1 MVAGWYLNLVLTA
14 AAGLAAEVDGE
25 LLGDGHVHRFEP
37 LLQCVLGVKVLPH
50 HGQGVE
56 FALGPFDL
64 AHRLAVGAAGLAVD
78 HELVAELFELPDH
91 LLGFGVVLDGLVGL
105 DERLVFGTLGDPF
118 TQLTAQIFECCGLN
132 AHGNF
137 LGIDRYRCAGTPD
150 EPAARRVPT
159 GGLTTE
165 GRPLIPVSVVTLLVL
180 TVVATAIVWK
190 GSELLDEASQRL
202 ALHYGLPAV
211 VQGAV
216 IVAIGSSFPEVT
228 SVVLGVLLHGTFDL
242 GVGTI
247 VGSAIFNILVI
258 PAVSAIGRS
267 PLTVNRAVV
276 YKEAQFYMLSIAVLL
291 LTFSFGVIYNT
302 GGTVGTSVIGRP
314 LALIPLAVYGLYLFI
329 QYQDITDYEPPISEE
344 SIDVR
349 REWLRLA
356 GGLALIV
363 VGVEGLIRAALG
375 FGDLFGSPEFIWGLI
390 IVAAGTSLPDA
401 IMSVRAAARGAGE
414 VSLSNVLGSNTFDL
428 LVALP
433 VGVLLVGSTTVDYA
447 LAVPMMGVLTLATIV
462 LFTIMRTKLRIT
474 SREARLLLGCYGLF
488 VGWIAVETIGY
499 VDTLPG
505 V

>member
-1 MVAGWYLNLVLTA
+1 
-14 AAGLAAEVDGE
+14 
-25 LLGDGHVHRFEP
+25 
-37 LLQCVLGVKVLPH
+37 
-50 HGQGVE
+50 
-56 FALGPFDL
+56 
-64 AHRLAVGAAGLAVD
+64 
-78 HELVAELFELPDH
+78 
-91 LLGFGVVLDGLVGL
+91 
-105 DERLVFGTLGDPF
+105 
-118 TQLTAQIFECCGLN
+118 
-132 AHGNF
+132 
-137 LGIDRYRCAGTPD
+137 
-150 EPAARRVPT
+150 
-159 GGLTTE
+159 
-165 GRPLIPVSVVTLLVL
+165 L
-180 TVVATAIVWK
+180 TVVSTAVVWK
-190 GSELLDEASQRL
+190 GSELLDGASQRL
-202 ALHYGLPAV
+202 ALYYGLPAV

-216 IVAIGSSFPEVT
+216 IVAIGSSFPELA

-267 PLTVNRAVV
+267 PLEVNRAVV

-291 LTFSFGVIYNT
+291 LTFSFGVIYNN
-302 GGTVGTSVIGRP
+302 GGAVGTSVIGRP
-314 LALIPLAVYGLYLFI
+314 LALIPLGVYGLYLFI

-344 SIDVR
+344 SVDVR

-356 GGLALIV
+356 VALVLIV
-363 VGVEGLIRAALG
+363 AAVEGLIRAALG
-375 FGDLFGSPEFIWGLI
+375 FGDLFGTPDFIWGLI
-390 IVAAGTSLPDA
+390 VIAAGTSLPDA

-447 LAVPMMGVLTLATIV
+447 LAVPMMGALTLATIV

-488 VGWIAVETIGY
+488 VAWVAAETIGY
-499 VDTLPG
+499 LDTLPG

>member
-1 MVAGWYLNLVLTA
+1 M
-14 AAGLAAEVDGE
+14 
-25 LLGDGHVHRFEP
+25 
-37 LLQCVLGVKVLPH
+37 
-50 HGQGVE
+50 
-56 FALGPFDL
+56 
-64 AHRLAVGAAGLAVD
+64 
-78 HELVAELFELPDH
+78 
-91 LLGFGVVLDGLVGL
+91 
-105 DERLVFGTLGDPF
+105 
-118 TQLTAQIFECCGLN
+118 
-132 AHGNF
+132 
-137 LGIDRYRCAGTPD
+137 
-150 EPAARRVPT
+150 
-159 GGLTTE
+159 
-165 GRPLIPVSVVTLLVL
+165 SVVTLLLL
-180 TVVATAIVWK
+180 TVVSTAVVWK
-190 GSELLDEASQRL
+190 GSELLDGASQRL
-202 ALHYGLPAV
+202 ALYYGLPAV

-216 IVAIGSSFPEVT
+216 IVAIGSSFPELA

-267 PLTVNRAVV
+267 PLEVNRAVV

-291 LTFSFGVIYNT
+291 LTFSFGVIYNN
-302 GGTVGTSVIGRP
+302 GGAVGTSVIGRP
-314 LALIPLAVYGLYLFI
+314 LALIPLGVYGLYLFI

-344 SIDVR
+344 SVDVR

-356 GGLALIV
+356 VALVLIV
-363 VGVEGLIRAALG
+363 AAVEGLIRAALG
-375 FGDLFGSPEFIWGLI
+375 FGDLFGTPDFIWGLI
-390 IVAAGTSLPDA
+390 VIAAGTSLPDA

-447 LAVPMMGVLTLATIV
+447 LAVPMMGALTLATIV

-488 VGWIAVETIGY
+488 VAWVAAETIGY
-499 VDTLPG
+499 LDTLPG

>member
-1 MVAGWYLNLVLTA
+1 
-14 AAGLAAEVDGE
+14 
-25 LLGDGHVHRFEP
+25 LLG
-37 LLQCVLGVKVLPH
+37 
-50 HGQGVE
+50 
-56 FALGPFDL
+56 
-64 AHRLAVGAAGLAVD
+64 
-78 HELVAELFELPDH
+78 
-91 LLGFGVVLDGLVGL
+91 
-105 DERLVFGTLGDPF
+105 
-118 TQLTAQIFECCGLN
+118 
-132 AHGNF
+132 
-137 LGIDRYRCAGTPD
+137 
-150 EPAARRVPT
+150 
-159 GGLTTE
+159 
-165 GRPLIPVSVVTLLVL
+165 L
-180 TVVATAIVWK
+180 TVVSTAVVWK
-190 GSELLDEASQRL
+190 GSELLDESSQKL
-202 ALHYGLPAV
+202 ALYYGLPAV

-216 IVAIGSSFPEVT
+216 IVAIGSSFPELA

-267 PLTVNRAVV
+267 PLEVNRAVV

-302 GGTVGTSVIGRP
+302 NGTVGPSVIGRP

-329 QYQDITDYEPPISEE
+329 QYQDISDYKPPVSKE
-344 SIDVR
+344 SIDIG

-356 GGLALIV
+356 AGLVLIV
-363 VGVEGLIRAALG
+363 VAVEGLIRAALG
-375 FGDLFGSPEFIWGLI
+375 FGELLDSPEFIWGLI

-433 VGVLLVGSTTVDYA
+433 VGVLLVGSTTVNYTLA
-447 LAVPMMGVLTLATIV
+447 LPMMGVLTLATIV

-474 SREARLLLGCYGLF
+474 RREANLLLGCYGLF
-488 VGWIAVETIGY
+488 VVWVAVETFGY
-499 VDTLPG
+499 IDTLPG

>member
-1 MVAGWYLNLVLTA
+1 
-14 AAGLAAEVDGE
+14 
-25 LLGDGHVHRFEP
+25 LLG
-37 LLQCVLGVKVLPH
+37 
-50 HGQGVE
+50 
-56 FALGPFDL
+56 
-64 AHRLAVGAAGLAVD
+64 
-78 HELVAELFELPDH
+78 
-91 LLGFGVVLDGLVGL
+91 
-105 DERLVFGTLGDPF
+105 
-118 TQLTAQIFECCGLN
+118 
-132 AHGNF
+132 
-137 LGIDRYRCAGTPD
+137 
-150 EPAARRVPT
+150 
-159 GGLTTE
+159 
-165 GRPLIPVSVVTLLVL
+165 L
-180 TVVATAIVWK
+180 TVVSTAVVWK
-190 GSELLDEASQRL
+190 GSELLDESSQKL
-202 ALHYGLPAV
+202 ALYYGLPAV

-216 IVAIGSSFPEVT
+216 IVAIGSSFPELA

-267 PLTVNRAVV
+267 PLEVNRAVV

-302 GGTVGTSVIGRP
+302 NGTVGTSVIGRP

-329 QYQDITDYEPPISEE
+329 QYQDISDYEPPVSKE
-344 SIDVR
+344 SIDIG

-356 GGLALIV
+356 AGLVLIV
-363 VGVEGLIRAALG
+363 VAVEGLIRAALG
-375 FGDLFGSPEFIWGLI
+375 FGELLDSPEFIWGLI

-433 VGVLLVGSTTVDYA
+433 VGVLLVGSTTVNYTLA
-447 LAVPMMGVLTLATIV
+447 LPMMGVLTLATIV

-474 SREARLLLGCYGLF
+474 RREANLLLGCYGLF
-488 VGWIAVETIGY
+488 VVWVAVETFGY
-499 VDTLPG
+499 IDTLPG

>member
-1 MVAGWYLNLVLTA
+1 MTSYWWSTCFN
-14 AAGLAAEVDGE
+14 
-25 LLGDGHVHRFEP
+25 
-37 LLQCVLGVKVLPH
+37 
-50 HGQGVE
+50 
-56 FALGPFDL
+56 
-64 AHRLAVGAAGLAVD
+64 
-78 HELVAELFELPDH
+78 LPD
-91 LLGFGVVLDGLVGL
+91 VDIRWRA
-105 DERLVFGTLGDPF
+105 D
-118 TQLTAQIFECCGLN
+118 
-132 AHGNF
+132 
-137 LGIDRYRCAGTPD
+137 
-150 EPAARRVPT
+150 RVPET
-159 GGLTTE
+159 EGLTTTR
-165 GRPLIPVSVVTLLVL
+165 RPLTVVSVVTLLLL

-267 PLTVNRAVV
+267 PLAVNRAVV

-291 LTFSFGVIYNT
+291 LTFSFGVIYNSS
-302 GGTVGTSVIGRP
+302 GSIGTSVIGRP

-329 QYQDITDYEPPISEE
+329 QYQDISDYEPPISEE
-344 SIDVR
+344 SIEIR
-349 REWLRLA
+349 REWLRLV
-356 GGLALIV
+356 GGLVLIV

-375 FGDLFGSPEFIWGLI
+375 FGDIFGSPEFIWGLI

-433 VGVLLVGSTTVDYA
+433 VGVLLVGTTTVNYD

-462 LFTIMRTKLRIT
+462 LFTIMRIKLQIT
-474 SREARLLLGCYGLF
+474 RREAQFLLGCYGLF
-488 VGWIAVETIGY
+488 VAWVAVETLGY
-499 VDTLPG
+499 INTLPG

>member
-1 MVAGWYLNLVLTA
+1 M
-14 AAGLAAEVDGE
+14 
-25 LLGDGHVHRFEP
+25 
-37 LLQCVLGVKVLPH
+37 
-50 HGQGVE
+50 
-56 FALGPFDL
+56 
-64 AHRLAVGAAGLAVD
+64 
-78 HELVAELFELPDH
+78 
-91 LLGFGVVLDGLVGL
+91 
-105 DERLVFGTLGDPF
+105 
-118 TQLTAQIFECCGLN
+118 
-132 AHGNF
+132 
-137 LGIDRYRCAGTPD
+137 
-150 EPAARRVPT
+150 
-159 GGLTTE
+159 
-165 GRPLIPVSVVTLLVL
+165 SVVTLLLL
-180 TVVATAIVWK
+180 TVVTTAVVWK

-302 GGTVGTSVIGRP
+302 DGAIGTSVIGRP

-329 QYQDITDYEPPISEE
+329 QYQDISEYEPPVSEA
-344 SIDVR
+344 SIEIR

-356 GGLALIV
+356 GGLVLIV
-363 VGVEGLIRAALG
+363 IGVEGLIRAALG
-375 FGDLFGSPEFIWGLI
+375 FGELFDSPEFIWGLTVI
-390 IVAAGTSLPDA
+390 AAGTSLPDA

-433 VGVLLVGSTTVDYA
+433 IGVLLVGSTTVNYD

-462 LFTIMRTKLRIT
+462 LFTIMRVKLRIT
-474 SREARLLLGCYGLF
+474 RREAYFLLGCYGLF
-488 VGWIAVETIGY
+488 VAWIAAETFGY
-499 VDTLPG
+499 IATLPG